1 MWSRRIVVLIAGCL
15 IAASCAGTEP
25 ASEVPAGDTT
35 TTDSVAPV
43 STTTGSSS
51 STSAPDMTTTPTT
64 STTTTMPGMAVDGP
78 PSGTVWSVVGVAH
91 DDTLNVRSQPGVD
104 SPIVGVLEPTEDA
117 VTADGGARLVGSTIW
132 WSVVV
137 DALEGWA
144 SSSYLAMSG
153 STSDVTSAVTE
164 ANTGQRPS
172 AESLDELAAEVARL
186 RGADEMV
193 VVVAPSEGTTTGEV
207 VIDAFMFGDDSVRGE
222 RILVAGQ
229 RSDGDTVW
237 GLYTAEATTL
247 CWRGVD
253 ANSLCV

>member
-25 ASEVPAGDTT
+25 APEVPAGDTT

-51 STSAPDMTTTPTT
+51 TSAPDTTTTTTT

-104 SPIVGVLEPTEDA
+104 SPIVGVLEPTEDEVA
-117 VTADGGARLVGSTIW
+117 ADGDARLVGSTIW
-132 WSVVV
+132 WSVAV

-144 SSSYLAMSG
+144 SSSYLAMPG

-164 ANTGQRPS
+164 ANEGERPS
-172 AESLDELAAEVARL
+172 ADSLDDLAAEVARL

-193 VVVAPSEGTTTGEV
+193 VVVAASAGTTTGEV
-207 VIDAFMFGDDSVRGE
+207 VIDLFMFGDDSVRGE

-229 RSDGDTVW
+229 RSEGDTVW

-253 ANSLCV
+253 AGGLCV